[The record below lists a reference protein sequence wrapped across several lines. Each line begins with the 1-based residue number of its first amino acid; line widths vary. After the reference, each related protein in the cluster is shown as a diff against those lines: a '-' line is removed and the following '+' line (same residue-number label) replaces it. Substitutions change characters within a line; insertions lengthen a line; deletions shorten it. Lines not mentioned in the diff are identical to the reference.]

1 MKAEDEVG
9 REGREAG
16 RGDRQGRR
24 GGDWGGDTMR
34 EVVGVGT
41 MDGDEGAEGFKK
53 IVEERKG
60 IG

>member
-1 MKAEDEVG
+1 
-9 REGREAG
+9 
-16 RGDRQGRR
+16 
-24 GGDWGGDTMR
+24 MR